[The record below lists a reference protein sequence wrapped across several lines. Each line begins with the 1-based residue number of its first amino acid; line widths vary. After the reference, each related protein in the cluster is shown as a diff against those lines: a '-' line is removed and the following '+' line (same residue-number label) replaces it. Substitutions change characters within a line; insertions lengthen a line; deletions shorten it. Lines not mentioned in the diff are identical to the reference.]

1 MNAKVLYW
9 ENFTP
14 GKTWTAERAQPVSR
28 QEIIEFALM
37 FDPLDIHIDPE
48 LAALSPLGVHC
59 ASGVHTFAM
68 AQRMLCDAFFLKTNL
83 VAGGK
88 FEALKLLRPVLS
100 GDRLHLSSQVLN
112 AYAHARKPDRGWVV
126 FKVEVFNHDQHVVL
140 TYETDVL
147 IMRRPS

>member
-1 MNAKVLYW
+1 MNTKALYW
-9 ENFTP
+9 EDFSP
-14 GKTWTAERAQPVSR
+14 GKEWTAERPQPVSR

-48 LAALSPLGVHC
+48 QAARAPLGVHC

-88 FEALKLLRPVLS
+88 FEALKLLRTVLS

-112 AYAHARKPDRGWVV
+112 AYAHTRKPDRGWVV
-126 FKVEVFNHDQHVVL
+126 FKVEVFNQDKNVVL
-140 TYETDVL
+140 TYDTDVL
-147 IMRRPS
+147 IMRRPA